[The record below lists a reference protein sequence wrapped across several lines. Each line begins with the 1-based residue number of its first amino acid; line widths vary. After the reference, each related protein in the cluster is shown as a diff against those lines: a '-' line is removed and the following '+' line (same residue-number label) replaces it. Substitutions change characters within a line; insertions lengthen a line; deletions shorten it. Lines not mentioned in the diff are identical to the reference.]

1 MFDKK
6 EHGIVFKPLETILIG
21 LYKSCKCMRDKENT
35 RGSSKLR
42 NILFKFEMCLVLL
55 LIYLHNA
62 DITRKVN
69 ENYQILSQLF
79 SFALFFNISGER
91 SYCLKEKL
99 LDIKRCQINT
109 VIYQPCLFICHT
121 IFPALILRFMQFPS
135 EYLGKLSHYISLQ
148 KRY

>member
-6 EHGIVFKPLETILIG
+6 EHGIVFKPLETILIV

-55 LIYLHNA
+55 LIYLCNS

-79 SFALFFNISGER
+79 SFAVFFSISGEK
-91 SYCLKEKL
+91 SYSLKEKIIRHLTLPNKYCHLSTL
-99 LDIKRCQINT
+99 LLHLSYNIS
-109 VIYQPCLFICHT
+109 
-121 IFPALILRFMQFPS
+121 ALILRFMQFRITKEIKS
-135 EYLGKLSHYISLQ
+135 
-148 KRY
+148 